1 MSPLAVLT
9 AIIMGSAVTIT
20 IGLALVIVV
29 FLALSGDHPRLA
41 REYWSLLRSFALF
54 LALSLV
60 AGYAFVGTLR
70 RRRWLWA
77 AQAATWLAVAVIG
90 WYYWPQG

>member
-70 RRRWLWA
+70 RSRWLRA
-77 AQAATWLAVAVIG
+77 TQAATWLTLAVIG
-90 WYYWPQG
+90 WYYWPT

>member
-29 FLALSGDHPRLA
+29 FLALSGEHPRLA

-70 RRRWLWA
+70 RSRWLWA

-90 WYYWPQG
+90 WYYWPR